1 MLEKLRKSKQRDVI
15 LEIVQNNNVHPT
27 AEWIYGEAKK
37 FIPTIGI
44 ATVYRNLNKLVEL
57 GEIEKISIPGESDR
71 YDSIMTEHFHMR
83 CSSCGELKDIFPVN
97 AESFNDVKNAIAE
110 AFNLEPDKFE
120 ISETML
126 SYVCENCADIENKK
140 QCK

>member
-1 MLEKLRKSKQRDVI
+1 MLENLRKSKQRDLI
-15 LEIVQNNNVHPT
+15 LEIVKDNHIHPT
-27 AEWIYGEAKK
+27 AEWIYGEAKR

-71 YDSIMTEHFHMR
+71 YDSVMTEHFHIR
-83 CSSCGELKDIFPVN
+83 CRSCGELKDIFPVN
-97 AESFNDVKNAIAE
+97 EKSFDNVKAAIAE

-126 SYVCENCADIENKK
+126 SYVCENCSDIENKK

>member
-44 ATVYRNLNKLVEL
+44 ATVYRNLNKLVEI

-97 AESFNDVKNAIAE
+97 EESFNDVKNAIAE

-140 QCK
+140 

>member
-83 CSSCGELKDIFPVN
+83 CSACGELKDIFPVN
-97 AESFNDVKNAIAE
+97 EESFNDVKNAIAE

-140 QCK
+140 

>member
-1 MLEKLRKSKQRDVI
+1 MLENLRKSKQRDVI
-15 LEIVQNNNVHPT
+15 LEIVQNNNIHPT

-44 ATVYRNLNKLVEL
+44 ATVYRNLNKLVEI

-71 YDSIMTEHFHMR
+71 YDSVMTEHFHMR
-83 CSSCGELKDIFPVN
+83 CSYCGELKDIFPVN
-97 AESFNDVKNAIAE
+97 EESFNDVKNAIAE
-110 AFNLEPDKFE
+110 AFDLEPDKFE

-126 SYVCENCADIENKK
+126 SYVCDNCADIENKK
-140 QCK
+140 

>member
-1 MLEKLRKSKQRDVI
+1 MLENLRKSKQRDVI
-15 LEIVQNNNVHPT
+15 LEIVQNNNIHPT

-44 ATVYRNLNKLVEL
+44 ATVYRNLNKLVEI

-71 YDSIMTEHFHMR
+71 YDSVMTEHFHMR

-97 AESFNDVKNAIAE
+97 EESFNDVKNAIAE
-110 AFNLEPDKFE
+110 AFDLEPDKFE

-126 SYVCENCADIENKK
+126 SYVCVNCADIENKK
-140 QCK
+140 

>member
-1 MLEKLRKSKQRDVI
+1 MLENLRKSKQRDVI
-15 LEIVQNNNVHPT
+15 LEIVQNNNIHPT

-44 ATVYRNLNKLVEL
+44 ATVYRNLNKLVEI

-71 YDSIMTEHFHMR
+71 YDSVMTEHFHMR
-83 CSSCGELKDIFPVN
+83 CSSCGELKDILPVN
-97 AESFNDVKNAIAE
+97 EESFNDVKNAIAE
-110 AFNLEPDKFE
+110 AFDLEPDKFE

-126 SYVCENCADIENKK
+126 SYVCDNCADIENKK
-140 QCK
+140 

>member
-44 ATVYRNLNKLVEL
+44 ATVYRNLNKLGEL

-71 YDSIMTEHFHMR
+71 YDSVMTEHFHMR

-97 AESFNDVKNAIAE
+97 EDSFNDVKNAIAE
-110 AFNLEPDKFE
+110 AFDLEPDKFE

-126 SYVCENCADIENKK
+126 SYVCDNCADIENKK
-140 QCK
+140 

>member
-71 YDSIMTEHFHMR
+71 YDSVMTEHFHMR

-97 AESFNDVKNAIAE
+97 EDSFNDVKNAIAE
-110 AFNLEPDKFE
+110 AFDLEPDKFE

-126 SYVCENCADIENKK
+126 SYVCDNCADIENKK
-140 QCK
+140 

>member
-1 MLEKLRKSKQRDVI
+1 MLENLRKSKQRDVI

-57 GEIEKISIPGESDR
+57 GEIQKISIPGESDR
-71 YDSIMTEHFHMR
+71 YDSVMAEHFHIR
-83 CSSCGELKDIFPVN
+83 CSSCGELKDLFPVN
-97 AESFNDVKNAIAE
+97 EESLDDVKIAIAK
-110 AFNLEPDKFE
+110 AFNLEPNKFE
-120 ISETML
+120 ITETML
-126 SYVCENCADIENKK
+126 SYVCDNCADIENKK
-140 QCK
+140 

>member
-1 MLEKLRKSKQRDVI
+1 MLENLRKSIQRDLI

-37 FIPTIGI
+37 FIPTIGT
-44 ATVYRNLNKLVEL
+44 ATAYRNLNKLVEL

-71 YDSIMTEHFHMR
+71 YDSVMTEHFHMR

-97 AESFNDVKNAIAE
+97 EESFNDVKNAIAE